1 MTRQALIER
10 LRAWAQRADNEAA
23 YSTGRPQLTWQG
35 QASVLHGM
43 AGAGVGDDVGALR
56 LQIIADRQKAIT
68 AWEHAIGDEAA
79 IAQYAGEVQG
89 YDLILELL
97 ADQADRWDA

>member
-1 MTRQALIER
+1 MTREAFIDR

-23 YSTGRPQLTWQG
+23 YSTDSTQRAWRG

-43 AGAGVGDDVGALR
+43 AGAGVGDDVAALR
-56 LQIIADRQKAIT
+56 HQLFADRQKAIV
-68 AWEHAIGDEAA
+68 AWERSIGDEAT
-79 IAQYAGEVQG
+79 IAQYAGEVQA

-97 ADQADRWDA
+97 RDANDGWSA